1 MQLARMKREG
11 FGEFKRYWRHGCFSS
26 GSDRWCYP
34 TSTLMETS
42 THEGNGCAS
51 PRRAPPTKGPRSSNL
66 VYPTM
71 AIAHEGLAS
80 LAVDLHEVGDLLA
93 LTNSLVQ
100 LQNLVRGSQ
109 VTPSQSRRHHSPRSN
124 KWCVD
129 DELLALVL
137 QMIVS
142 PTLNSLSQDLDL
154 VERRFEW
161 KATWGRLEIKIHMV
175 GMEYLDLNTRVGGSL
190 SENVYW
196 KCRYV
201 LMALSTNEEWVE
213 GYI

>member
-1 MQLARMKREG
+1 M
-11 FGEFKRYWRHGCFSS
+11 
-26 GSDRWCYP
+26 
-34 TSTLMETS
+34 
-42 THEGNGCAS
+42 
-51 PRRAPPTKGPRSSNL
+51 KGPRRSNL

-100 LQNLVRGSQ
+100 LHNLVGGSQ

-142 PTLNSLSQDLDL
+142 PTLNSLSQIWLWWKDDLSGKQLGEGQRSRFLWLDWNVL
-154 VERRFEW
+154 VSTHEQVVLSQ
-161 KATWGRLEIKIHMV
+161 KMYAGSV
-175 GMEYLDLNTRVGGSL
+175 GTF
-190 SENVYW
+190 
-196 KCRYV
+196 
-201 LMALSTNEEWVE
+201 
-213 GYI
+213 

>member
-1 MQLARMKREG
+1 MM
-11 FGEFKRYWRHGCFSS
+11 
-26 GSDRWCYP
+26 
-34 TSTLMETS
+34 
-42 THEGNGCAS
+42 GNGCAS
-51 PRRAPPTKGPRSSNL
+51 PRRAPPKKGPRRSNL

-71 AIAHEGLAS
+71 AVAHEGLAS

-100 LQNLVRGSQ
+100 LHNLVGGSQ

-175 GMEYLDLNTRVGGSL
+175 GMEYLGLNT
-190 SENVYW
+190 
-196 KCRYV
+196 
-201 LMALSTNEEWVE
+201 
-213 GYI
+213 

>member
-1 MQLARMKREG
+1 M
-11 FGEFKRYWRHGCFSS
+11 
-26 GSDRWCYP
+26 
-34 TSTLMETS
+34 
-42 THEGNGCAS
+42 
-51 PRRAPPTKGPRSSNL
+51 KGPRRSNF

-71 AIAHEGLAS
+71 AVAHEGLAS

-100 LQNLVRGSQ
+100 LHNLDGGSQ

-142 PTLNSLSQDLDL
+142 PTLNSLSHRIWIWWKEDLSGKQLGEARDQDSY
-154 VERRFEW
+154 
-161 KATWGRLEIKIHMV
+161 GRNGISWSQHMSRWFF
-175 GMEYLDLNTRVGGSL
+175 LR
-190 SENVYW
+190 
-196 KCRYV
+196 K
-201 LMALSTNEEWVE
+201 
-213 GYI
+213 